1 MDDSNLPFF
10 SRLSF
15 AFAAFFG
22 ILFDGAYAGRL
33 FRARALN
40 DASDSSGS
48 AARASEPP
56 PDPDDAEDLSG
67 AAANRSAAADGSA
80 PGPAERA
87 RAGREAR
94 EEEAEA
100 KRANE
105 HREESGALLLLGILQ
120 REGRLIDFLE
130 QDIAGFSD
138 ADIGAAAR
146 AVHEGTRR
154 ALRSHLA
161 VEPARTESEGA
172 RVTLEAGFDAN
183 AVKLT
188 GNVRGSAPFTGTL
201 KHPGWRAKDVHLPR
215 AVDGHDVHVLAPAE
229 VEL

>member
-1 MDDSNLPFF
+1 MVPTVNAPDLPFF

-33 FRARALN
+33 FRARAL
-40 DASDSSGS
+40 AP
-48 AARASEPP
+48 AAEETP
-56 PDPDDAEDLSG
+56 
-67 AAANRSAAADGSA
+67 A
-80 PGPAERA
+80 PGPAERV
-87 RAGREAR
+87 RSEREA
-94 EEEAEA
+94 EQAD
-100 KRANE
+100 E

-130 QDIAGFSD
+130 QDVAGFSD
-138 ADIGAAAR
+138 ADVGAAAR

-154 ALRSHLA
+154 ALRSHLK
-161 VEPARTESEGA
+161 VEPARSEAEGA
-172 RVTLEAGFDAN
+172 RITLEAGFDAS

-188 GNVRGSAPFTGTL
+188 GDVRGSAPFTGTL
-201 KHPGWRAKDVHLPR
+201 KHPGWRAREVHLPR
-215 AVDGHDVHVLAPAE
+215 AVEGHDVHVLAPAE

>member
-1 MDDSNLPFF
+1 MVPAVDAPDLPFF

-33 FRARALN
+33 FRARALSP
-40 DASDSSGS
+40 AVSAPSLAEPESD
-48 AARASEPP
+48 
-56 PDPDDAEDLSG
+56 DVG
-67 AAANRSAAADGSA
+67 AAEEPA
-80 PGPAERA
+80 PAERV
-87 RAGREAR
+87 RSEREADQ
-94 EEEAEA
+94 AD
-100 KRANE
+100 E

-130 QDIAGFSD
+130 QDVASFSD
-138 ADIGAAAR
+138 ADVGAAAR

-154 ALRSHLA
+154 ALRSHLT
-161 VEPARTESEGA
+161 VEPARSEAEGA
-172 RVTLEAGFDAN
+172 RITLEAGFDASR
-183 AVKLT
+183 VKLT

-215 AVDGHDVHVLAPAE
+215 AVEGHDVHVLAPAE